1 MRARTVLWLFVGCIV
16 LGGIGTRA
24 FAVTDDMEQ
33 DLWTQGHVNGTY
45 DGVWKAE
52 YSTADAVSPTRSI
65 HLSLSGGGTSG
76 HDGDTVSAVRQF
88 AGNLLGRR
96 LQVKYNIAQQTDVA
110 DAWGGMHGSADVI
123 VSVLDAT
130 GTPLGS
136 WTYRLA
142 CSDLHEVP
150 SWYTHMN
157 GDAGSPCHQTGN
169 ITYIGT
175 PNEDGGEY
183 EPGAGWKTLDVAPA
197 EDMLVDW
204 TRVTSVQVKLVVDSC
219 YMHLDT
225 FGVYFDDLNLT
236 PAPATVDIDPNTLDL
251 KSQGKWITA
260 YITLPEGYDVGDID
274 IDTIQLDGI
283 DAAWGDD
290 FEDDELMVK
299 FDREAVIAYLKGK
312 GLALPTDVTLKVTGD
327 IGDLTFEG
335 SDTIRV
341 IEPPKPPAGPKG
353 GKGK

>member
-1 MRARTVLWLFVGCIV
+1 MRTRTLLWIAVGCIA
-16 LGGIGTRA
+16 LGVVGSRA

-33 DLWTQGHVNGTY
+33 DLWTLGHVNGAY

-76 HDGDTVSAVRQF
+76 HDGDTAVAVREF
-88 AGNLLGRR
+88 AGNLVGRR

-123 VSVLDAT
+123 VSALDAD
-130 GTPLGS
+130 GTALDS

-142 CSDLHEVP
+142 CSDLHENP
-150 SWYTHMN
+150 SCYDHM
-157 GDAGSPCHQTGN
+157 GGAAGSPCHQTGN

-175 PNEDGGEY
+175 PDAGGEY
-183 EPGAGWKTLDVAPA
+183 EPGPGWRTLDVAPA
-197 EDMLVDW
+197 EDMGVDW
-204 TRVTSVQVKLVVDSC
+204 TSVASVQVKLVVNSC
-219 YMHLDT
+219 FMHLDT
-225 FGVYFDDLNLT
+225 FEVFFDDLNLT
-236 PAPATVDIDPNTLDL
+236 PASATVDIDPNTLNL

-260 YITLPEGYDVGDID
+260 YVSLPEGYDVGDID
-274 IDTIQLDGI
+274 IATVQLDGI
-283 DAAWGDD
+283 AAAWGEAC
-290 FEDDELMVK
+290 EDNMLMVK
-299 FDREAVIAYLKGK
+299 FNRDAVIAYLKGK
-312 GLALPTDVTLKVTGD
+312 GLALPTDVTLKVTGM

>member
-1 MRARTVLWLFVGCIV
+1 MRARTMLWLSVGCIV
-16 LGGIGTRA
+16 LGGIGIRA

-33 DLWTQGHVNGTY
+33 DLWTLGHVNGSY
-45 DGVWKAE
+45 DGTWKAE

-76 HDGDTVSAVRQF
+76 YDGDTVFAVREF

-96 LQVKYNIAQQTDVA
+96 LQVMYNIAQQTDV
-110 DAWGGMHGSADVI
+110 DDSWGGMHGSADVI

-136 WTYRLA
+136 RTYRLA
-142 CSDLHEVP
+142 CSDLHEK
-150 SWYTHMN
+150 SYWYAHMG
-157 GDAGSPCHQTGN
+157 GDAGSPCHKTGN

-175 PNEDGGEY
+175 PDVGGEY
-183 EPGAGWKTLDVAPA
+183 EPGPGWRTLDVAPA
-197 EDMLVDW
+197 EVMLVDW
-204 TRVTSVQVKLVVDSC
+204 TSVASVEVKLVVNSC
-219 YMHLDT
+219 FMHLDT
-225 FGVYFDDLNLT
+225 FEVFFDDLSLT
-236 PAPATVDIDPNTLDL
+236 PAPATVDIDPNTLNL

-260 YITLPEGYDVGDID
+260 YVTLPEGYDVGDID
-274 IDTIQLDGI
+274 ISTVQLDGII

-290 FEDDELMVK
+290 CEDDALMVK
-299 FDREAVIAYLKGK
+299 FDRDAVIAYLEGK
-312 GLALPTDVTLKVTGD
+312 GLALPTDVTLKVTGG

-341 IEPPKPPAGPKG
+341 IKPPKPPAGPKG
-353 GKGK
+353 SKGK

>member
-33 DLWTQGHVNGTY
+33 DLWTLGHVHPAY

-52 YSTADAVSPTRSI
+52 YSTADCVSPERSI
-65 HLSLSGGGTSG
+65 RLLLSCGLTEE
-76 HDGDTVSAVRQF
+76 HDGDAVFATREF

-110 DAWGGMHGSADVI
+110 DNWGGMHGSADVI

-130 GTPLGS
+130 GMPLGS

-142 CSDLHEVP
+142 CSDLHE
-150 SWYTHMN
+150 SSGWYAHMG
-157 GDAGSPCHQTGN
+157 GDAGSPCHKTGN

-175 PNEDGGEY
+175 PDAGGEY
-183 EPGAGWKTLDVAPA
+183 EPGAGWQTLDVAPA

-204 TRVTSVQVKLVVDSC
+204 ASVASVQVKLVVDSC
-219 YMHLDT
+219 FMHLDT
-225 FGVYFDDLNLT
+225 FEVFFDDLNLT

-274 IDTIQLDGI
+274 ISSIQLDGI
-283 DAAWGDD
+283 IAAAWGNDC
-290 FEDDELMVK
+290 EDDALMVK
-299 FDREAVIAYLKGK
+299 FDREAVIAYLKDK
-312 GLALPTDVTLKVTGD
+312 GLALPAEVTLTVTGD
-327 IGDLTFEG
+327 IGDLMFEG

-353 GKGK
+353 GKK

>member
-1 MRARTVLWLFVGCIV
+1 MRARTMLWLFVGCIV

-33 DLWTQGHVNGTY
+33 DLWTLGHVPGY
-45 DGVWKAE
+45 DGTWAAE
-52 YSTADAVSPTRSI
+52 YSTVDKVSPERSI
-65 HLSLSGGGTSG
+65 RLLLSGGGQAG
-76 HDGDTVSAVRQF
+76 HDGDAVSAVRQF
-88 AGNLLGRR
+88 DGNLLGRR

-110 DAWGGMHGSADVI
+110 DDWGGMHGSADVI

-136 WTYRLA
+136 RTYRLA
-142 CSDLHEVP
+142 CSDLHEKP
-150 SWYTHMN
+150 TWYAHMGGN
-157 GDAGSPCHQTGN
+157 AGSPCHQTVN

-175 PNEDGGEY
+175 PDAGGEY
-183 EPGAGWKTLDVAPA
+183 EPGPGWQTLDVAPA
-197 EDMLVDW
+197 EDILVDW
-204 TRVTSVQVKLVVDSC
+204 TSVASVQVKLVVNSC
-219 YMHLDT
+219 FMHLDT
-225 FGVYFDDLNLT
+225 FEVFFDDLNLT

-274 IDTIQLDGI
+274 ISTVQLDGI
-283 DAAWGDD
+283 IAAAWGDD
-290 FEDDELMVK
+290 CEDDALMVK
-299 FDREAVIAYLKGK
+299 FDREAVIAHLKGE
-312 GLALPTDVTLKVTGD
+312 GLTLPTNVTLKVTGG
-327 IGDLTFEG
+327 IGDLLFEG

-353 GKGK
+353 GKVK

>member
-1 MRARTVLWLFVGCIV
+1 MRARTMLWLSVGCIV

-33 DLWTQGHVNGTY
+33 NLWTLGHVNGTY
-45 DGVWKAE
+45 DGTATAE
-52 YSTADAVSPTRSI
+52 YSTADAVSPTHSI

-76 HDGDTVSAVRQF
+76 HDGDTAFAVRQF

-110 DAWGGMHGSADVI
+110 DDWGGMHGSADVI

-130 GTPLGS
+130 GTPIGS
-136 WTYRLA
+136 RTYRLA

-150 SWYTHMN
+150 YWYAHMG
-157 GDAGSPCHQTGN
+157 GDAGSPCHKTG

-175 PNEDGGEY
+175 PDAGGEY
-183 EPGAGWKTLDVAPA
+183 EPGAGWRTLDVAPA
-197 EDMLVDW
+197 EDILVDW
-204 TRVTSVQVKLVVDSC
+204 TSVASIQVKLVVNSC
-219 YMHLDT
+219 FMHLDT
-225 FGVYFDDLNLT
+225 FEVFFDNLNLT
-236 PAPATVDIDPNTLDL
+236 PAPATVDIDPNTIDL

-260 YITLPEGYDVGDID
+260 YVTLPEGYDVGDID
-274 IDTIQLDGI
+274 ISTVQLDGI
-283 DAAWGDD
+283 IAAAWGDD
-290 FEDDELMVK
+290 FEDDALMVK

-312 GLALPTDVTLKVTGD
+312 SLALPANVTLKVTGM

-341 IEPPKPPAGPKG
+341 IEPPPPKPPKG
-353 GKGK
+353 SKK